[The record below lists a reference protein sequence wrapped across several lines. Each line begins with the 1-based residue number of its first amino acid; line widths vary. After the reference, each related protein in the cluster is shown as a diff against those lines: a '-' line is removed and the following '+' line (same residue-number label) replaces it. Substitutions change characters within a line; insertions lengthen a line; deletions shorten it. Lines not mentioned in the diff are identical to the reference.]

1 MSEFPC
7 LARVRVCTCRDKAE
21 KAYPWSIRRLAIVL
35 VVLSD
40 FVEVVLVQLSNE
52 TGKVAMFEML
62 GQNGFREPFVLH
74 RRQREIA

>member
-7 LARVRVCTCRDKAE
+7 LAPIQSVSIKNKVE
-21 KAYPWSIRRLAIVL
+21 EAYPWSIRRLAIIFVIL
-35 VVLSD
+35 PH

-62 GQNGFREPFVLH
+62 G
-74 RRQREIA
+74 